1 MQVPGVKIDNA
12 KGAKGYKKRFF
23 TNFSAW
29 IFART
34 EQKLEQYRKIKDNDL
49 SFWVNEL
56 MSFWTDEFVSWWVCE
71 LMSFWTDEFLSWWV
85 RVLMIL
91 WVDEFLNWWV
101 RELGGMSS
109 GVIELSL
116 VYKSVS
122 GLVLHLSQFI
132 EILKAETTS

>member
-34 EQKLEQYRKIKDNDL
+34 EQKLEQYCKIKDNDL

-71 LMSFWTDEFLSWWV
+71 LMS
-85 RVLMIL
+85 L
-91 WVDEFLNWWV
+91 WVNEFLNWWV
-101 RELGGMSS
+101 FELMSFWADEFVNWGGVMSS
-109 GVIELSL
+109 GVIELS
-116 VYKSVS
+116 
-122 GLVLHLSQFI
+122 
-132 EILKAETTS
+132 

>member
-1 MQVPGVKIDNA
+1 MQALGVKIDNA
-12 KGAKGYKKRFF
+12 KGTKGYKKRFF

-29 IFART
+29 FFART
-34 EQKLEQYRKIKDNDL
+34 ERKLEQYCKIKDNKL

-56 MSFWTDEFVSWWVCE
+56 MNFWT
-71 LMSFWTDEFLSWWV
+71 
-85 RVLMIL
+85 
-91 WVDEFLNWWV
+91 DEFLNWWV
-101 RELGGMSS
+101 RELEGVMSS
-109 GVIELSL
+109 GVVGLSF